1 MSTTPTPPPSRG
13 LAFASIVCA
22 VIALAILIIPFVGV
36 FTSAVLGPLSVV
48 LGGMAVSRG
57 APGSPFRRTA
67 LAGLI
72 IGVIA
77 VVVLIVFLATGTYSE
92 RAR

>member
-1 MSTTPTPPPSRG
+1 MSTTPSPPPPRG
-13 LAFASIVCA
+13 LAFASLVSG
-22 VIALAILIIPFVGV
+22 VIALVILIIPFVGV

-57 APGSPFRRTA
+57 GPGSPYRRTA
-67 LAGLI
+67 YAGLV
-72 IGVIA
+72 IGLIA
-77 VVVLIVFLATGTYSE
+77 VVVLIVFLTTGTYSE